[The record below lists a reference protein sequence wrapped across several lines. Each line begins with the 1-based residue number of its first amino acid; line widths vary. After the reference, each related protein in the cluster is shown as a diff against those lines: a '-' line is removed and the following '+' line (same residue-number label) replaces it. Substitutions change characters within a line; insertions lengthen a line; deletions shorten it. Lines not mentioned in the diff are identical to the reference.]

1 MKNKIIVSSILTIA
15 LCLSMIAGSTFA
27 LFTSKSQTNIAV
39 TSGKLEVVA
48 NINDDLA
55 LTSRG
60 VDRTS
65 EGTFANGGTAEIV
78 TVNGIPTLEL
88 YRLTPGDSVSFT
100 ITVENKSNVAMKYQ
114 FAWDVEGGLYPYLTA
129 TVNGEALTEDKTTA
143 WALWNTADGMTQ
155 TFTVVITL
163 PETVENEAQ
172 GLGASINF
180 TVNAI
185 QGNAEVQ

>member
-1 MKNKIIVSSILTIA
+1 MKNKIIISSILTIA

-55 LTSRG
+55 LTSLG
-60 VDRTS
+60 VAQT
-65 EGTFANGGTAEIV
+65 GTFANGGTAEIV
-78 TVNGIPTLEL
+78 TVDGIPTLEL
-88 YRLTPGDSVSFT
+88 SRLTPGDSVSFS

-114 FAWDVEGGLYPYLTA
+114 FAWDVDGELYPYLTA
-129 TVNGEALTEDKTTA
+129 TVDGVAIVDSETD
-143 WALWNTADGMTQ
+143 WALWNTADGTTQ
-155 TFTVVITL
+155 TFVVVITL
-163 PETVENEAQ
+163 PETVGNEAQ
-172 GLGASINF
+172 GLTASINF

-185 QGNAEVQ
+185 QGNADVQ

>member
-88 YRLTPGDSVSFT
+88 YRLTPGDSVSFS

-114 FAWDVEGGLYPYLTA
+114 FAWDVDGELAQYLTA
-129 TVNGEALTEDKTTA
+129 TVDGVAIVDSETA
-143 WALWNTADGMTQ
+143 WALWNTEDGMTQ
-155 TFTVVITL
+155 TFEVVITL
-163 PETVENEAQ
+163 PETIGNEAQ
-172 GLGASINF
+172 GLDASINF

-185 QGNAEVQ
+185 QGNADVQ

>member
-1 MKNKIIVSSILTIA
+1 MKNKIIISSILTIA

-55 LTSRG
+55 LTSLG
-60 VDRTS
+60 VAQT
-65 EGTFANGGTAEIV
+65 GTFANGGTAEIV
-78 TVNGIPTLEL
+78 TVDGIPTLEL
-88 YRLTPGDSVSFT
+88 SRLTPGDSVSFS

-114 FAWDVEGGLYPYLTA
+114 FAWDVDGALVQYLTA
-129 TVNGEALTEDKTTA
+129 TANGVAIADGETD
-143 WALWNTADGMTQ
+143 WAIWNTADGMTQ
-155 TFTVVITL
+155 TFVVVITL
-163 PETVENEAQ
+163 PETVGNEAQ
-172 GLGASINF
+172 GLNASINF

>member
-1 MKNKIIVSSILTIA
+1 MKNKIIISSILTIA

-55 LTSRG
+55 LTSLG
-60 VDRTS
+60 VAQT
-65 EGTFANGGTAEIV
+65 GTFANGGTAEIV
-78 TVNGIPTLEL
+78 TVDGIPTLEL
-88 YRLTPGDSVSFT
+88 YRLTPGDSVSFS

-114 FAWDVEGGLYPYLTA
+114 FAWDVDGELYPYLTA
-129 TVNGEALTEDKTTA
+129 TVDGVAIVDSETD
-143 WALWNTADGMTQ
+143 WALWNTANGTTQ
-155 TFTVVITL
+155 TFVVVITL
-163 PETVENEAQ
+163 PETVGNEAQ
-172 GLGASINF
+172 GLTASINF

>member
-1 MKNKIIVSSILTIA
+1 MKNKIIISSILTIA

-39 TSGKLEVVA
+39 TSGNLEVVA
-48 NINDDLA
+48 NINNDLT

-60 VDRTS
+60 VAQT
-65 EGTFANGGTAEIV
+65 GTFANGGTAQIV
-78 TVNGIPTLEL
+78 TVDGIPTLKL
-88 YRLTPGDSVSFT
+88 SRLTPGDSVSFY

-114 FAWDVEGGLYPYLTA
+114 FAWDVDGELYPYLTA
-129 TVNGEALTEDKTTA
+129 TVDGNAIADDETD
-143 WALWNTADGMTQ
+143 WALWNTEDGMTQ
-155 TFTVVITL
+155 TFLVVVTL
-163 PETVENEAQ
+163 PETVGNEAQ
-172 GLGASINF
+172 GLNASINF

>member
-1 MKNKIIVSSILTIA
+1 MKNKIIISSILTIA

-48 NINDDLA
+48 NINNDLS
-55 LTSRG
+55 LTSLG
-60 VDRTS
+60 VAQT
-65 EGTFANGGTAEIV
+65 GTFANGGTAQIV
-78 TVNGIPTLEL
+78 TVDEIPTLTL
-88 YRLTPGDSVSFT
+88 NKLTPGDSVSFS

-114 FAWDVEGGLYPYLTA
+114 FAWDVDGALYPFLTA
-129 TVNGEALTEDKTTA
+129 TVDGVAIADGETD
-143 WALWNTADGMTQ
+143 WALWNTADGTTQ
-155 TFTVVITL
+155 TFVVVITL
-163 PETVENEAQ
+163 PETVGNDAQ
-172 GLGASINF
+172 GLTASINF